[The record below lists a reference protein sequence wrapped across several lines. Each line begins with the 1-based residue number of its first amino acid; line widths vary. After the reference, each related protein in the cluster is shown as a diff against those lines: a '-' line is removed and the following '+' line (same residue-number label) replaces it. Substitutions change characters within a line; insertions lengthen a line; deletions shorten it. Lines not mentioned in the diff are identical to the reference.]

1 MMYTLKDINKI
12 SNSSYKCTLDNSVL
26 QLLRE
31 IDIIINDSKFRLRP
45 EFKYKSKIIVNR
57 DKINGLIDTLRLN
70 MNKLSEKNYDTH
82 FIKIKTIL
90 SELEEEFEDS
100 DIERCAL
107 IIFEIASTNL
117 FYSNLYARLYQDLY
131 KEFKLLQKPLKT
143 TLKTFIESY
152 KEIET
157 ISKVE
162 KYDLFCKI
170 IKNNDRRLAIL
181 NFLVQ
186 LIKYGIVELEFVFDI
201 IHYIIKITKDET
213 TSKDEIQHLSE
224 HLYII
229 VHEITQMLL
238 DDVIWD
244 HITEHVDKYS
254 QMKPHGNISY
264 KAIFKYMDIQDII
277 KKTCK

>member
-1 MMYTLKDINKI
+1 MMYTLKDIDHI
-12 SNSSYKCTLDNSVL
+12 SKTNYKYTLDSSVL
-26 QLLRE
+26 QLLKE
-31 IDIIINDSKFRLRP
+31 IDIIINDNKFRLRP

-57 DKINGLIDTLRLN
+57 DKINGLIDSLRLN
-70 MNKLSEKNYDTH
+70 MNKLSEKNY
-82 FIKIKTIL
+82 IKQLKKIKTVL
-90 SELEEEFEDS
+90 SELEEEFEDL

-131 KEFKLLQKPLKT
+131 KDFKLMQKPLKT
-143 TLKTFIESY
+143 TLKTFIQSY

-157 ISKVE
+157 INKIE
-162 KYDLFCKI
+162 NYDLFCKI

-186 LIKYGIVELEFVFDI
+186 LIKYGIVEIEFVFDI
-201 IHYIIKITKDET
+201 IQYIIKTTKDEN

-229 VHEITQMLL
+229 VQEIKRVLL
-238 DDVIWD
+238 DNIIWNN
-244 HITEHVDKYS
+244 ITEHVNIYF
-254 QMKPHGNISY
+254 QMKPNGNISY
-264 KAIFKYMDIQDII
+264 KTIFKYMDINDLI
-277 KKTCK
+277 KNN

>member
-1 MMYTLKDINKI
+1 MYTLKDIEEI
-12 SNSSYKCTLDNSVL
+12 SKSPYEYSLDTSVL
-26 QLLRE
+26 KLLRE

-57 DKINGLIDTLRLN
+57 DKINGLIDSLRLN
-70 MNKLSEKNYDTH
+70 MNKLSEKNYATQ
-82 FIKIKTIL
+82 FKKIKTIL
-90 SELEEEFEDS
+90 NELEEEFEDS

-131 KEFKLLQKPLKT
+131 KYFKLMQKPLKT
-143 TLKTFIESY
+143 TLKTFIKSY

-157 ISKVE
+157 INQVE
-162 KYDLFCKI
+162 NYDLFCKI

-186 LIKYGIVELEFVFDI
+186 LIKYGIVEQEFIFDI
-201 IHYIIKITKDET
+201 IHYIIKTTKDEN
-213 TSKDEIQHLSE
+213 TSKDEVQHLSE

-229 VHEITQMLL
+229 VKEIKRILL
-238 DDVIWD
+238 DNIIWNN
-244 HITEHVDKYS
+244 ISECVDEYS
-254 QMKPHGNISY
+254 QMKPNGNISY
-264 KAIFKYMDIQDII
+264 KTIFKYMDINDLI
-277 KKTCK
+277 KNN

>member
-1 MMYTLKDINKI
+1 
-12 SNSSYKCTLDNSVL
+12 
-26 QLLRE
+26 
-31 IDIIINDSKFRLRP
+31 
-45 EFKYKSKIIVNR
+45 
-57 DKINGLIDTLRLN
+57 
-70 MNKLSEKNYDTH
+70 
-82 FIKIKTIL
+82 
-90 SELEEEFEDS
+90 
-100 DIERCAL
+100 
-107 IIFEIASTNL
+107 
-117 FYSNLYARLYQDLY
+117 
-131 KEFKLLQKPLKT
+131 
-143 TLKTFIESY
+143 
-152 KEIET
+152 
-157 ISKVE
+157 
-162 KYDLFCKI
+162 
-170 IKNNDRRLAIL
+170 
-181 NFLVQ
+181 
-186 LIKYGIVELEFVFDI
+186 IVELEFVFDI